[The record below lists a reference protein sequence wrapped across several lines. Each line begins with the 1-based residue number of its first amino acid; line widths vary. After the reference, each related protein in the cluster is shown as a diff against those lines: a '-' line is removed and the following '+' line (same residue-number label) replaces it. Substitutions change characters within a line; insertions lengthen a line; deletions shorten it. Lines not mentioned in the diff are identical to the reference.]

1 MSSAPSLVQPAP
13 TRSSD
18 GQWSVIILL
27 VVSVAINYID
37 RGNLSIA
44 APLLKTEMG
53 ISPQQLGVLLSSFF
67 WTYSVFQLVSGWLVD
82 RFNVNWVMVAG
93 FTLWSVAT
101 AVTGLIGGF
110 GTLLGLRLL
119 LGAGES
125 VAYPSYAKILTERL
139 NEQQRGF
146 ANSLI
151 DAGSKFGPALGTIVG
166 GLFVA
171 RFGWRPFFVA
181 LGLGALLWIPF
192 WIKWMPAR
200 TGAAAQRRE
209 DQPSVREI

>member
-1 MSSAPSLVQPAP
+1 MSSAPSLVQPTP

-18 GQWSVIILL
+18 GQWSVIVLL
-27 VVSVAINYID
+27 VLSVAINYID

-53 ISPQQLGVLLSSFF
+53 ISPQQLGLLLSSFF
-67 WTYSVFQLVSGWLVD
+67 WTYSTFQLVSGWLVD
-82 RFNVNWVMVAG
+82 RFSVNWVMAIG

-101 AVTGLIGGF
+101 AAQGFIGSF
-110 GTLLGLRLL
+110 TTLLFLRLL

-125 VAYPSYAKILTERL
+125 VAYPCYAKILTERL
-139 NEQQRGF
+139 NEKQRGF

-171 RFGWRPFFVA
+171 QFGWRPFFIA
-181 LGLGALLWIPF
+181 LGLGALQWLPF
-192 WIKWMPAR
+192 WM
-200 TGAAAQRRE
+200 
-209 DQPSVREI
+209 